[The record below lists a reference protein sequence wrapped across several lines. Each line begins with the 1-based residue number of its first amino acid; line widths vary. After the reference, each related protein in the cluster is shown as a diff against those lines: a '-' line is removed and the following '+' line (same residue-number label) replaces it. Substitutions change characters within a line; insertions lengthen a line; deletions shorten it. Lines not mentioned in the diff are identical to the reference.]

1 MKKNILLLFAFSFCI
16 HSYSQKFDEYFNDS
30 TLRIDYMFS
39 GDAKQQHISIDKL
52 NCSPRWYGKRNKLSE
67 IPVEGNG
74 QITVRDHKSHKT
86 IYKNSFSTLFQEWL
100 SYDEAKTTSK
110 SFQNVFIVPMP
121 KDTVDITVD
130 LRNNRREI
138 MSTFTHQVVPT
149 DILIRKIGFKDRT
162 KYINILQPEDT
173 SNCIHIA
180 YVAEGYK
187 DSEMNTFVDDVNKA
201 VESLFFY
208 EPFKSLKSKFSIVA
222 VESPS
227 IESGTSEPGKGI
239 WKKTALSSHFDT
251 FYSER
256 YLTTLNL
263 EDLHDWLAGI
273 PYEHIIVLVNSP
285 RYGGGGV
292 LNSYNLT
299 TAHNP
304 RTKPVVVHEFGHS
317 FAGLGDEYGYD
328 FELIP
333 MYPKDV
339 EPWEPNLTTLAD
351 FHGKWE
357 DMISNKTMIPT
368 PVNEKTKK
376 QVGVFEG
383 GGYAVKGA
391 YRPMFD
397 CRMRTN
403 EYPEFCPVCRRAIS
417 RIINFYTG
425 K

>member
-1 MKKNILLLFAFSFCI
+1 
-16 HSYSQKFDEYFNDS
+16 
-30 TLRIDYMFS
+30 
-39 GDAKQQHISIDKL
+39 
-52 NCSPRWYGKRNKLSE
+52 
-67 IPVEGNG
+67 
-74 QITVRDHKSHKT
+74 
-86 IYKNSFSTLFQEWL
+86 
-100 SYDEAKTTSK
+100 
-110 SFQNVFIVPMP
+110 MP

-162 KYINILQPEDT
+162 KSINIQQPEDT
-173 SNCIHIA
+173 ANCIHIA

-187 DSEMNTFVDDVNKA
+187 ESEMNIFVDDVKKA
-201 VESLFFY
+201 VESLFYY

-222 VESPS
+222 VEAPS

-273 PYEHIIVLVNSP
+273 PYEHIIVLVNSS

-299 TAHNP
+299 TAHNS

-317 FAGLGDEYGYD
+317 FAEIG
-328 FELIP
+328 
-333 MYPKDV
+333 
-339 EPWEPNLTTLAD
+339 
-351 FHGKWE
+351 
-357 DMISNKTMIPT
+357 
-368 PVNEKTKK
+368 
-376 QVGVFEG
+376 
-383 GGYAVKGA
+383 
-391 YRPMFD
+391 
-397 CRMRTN
+397 
-403 EYPEFCPVCRRAIS
+403 RAHV
-417 RIINFYTG
+417 
-425 K
+425 